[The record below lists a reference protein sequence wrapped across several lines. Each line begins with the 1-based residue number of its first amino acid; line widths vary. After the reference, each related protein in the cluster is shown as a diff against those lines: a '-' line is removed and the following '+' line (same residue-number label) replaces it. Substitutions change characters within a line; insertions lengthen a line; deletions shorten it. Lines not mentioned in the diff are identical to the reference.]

1 MQLTQIHGANIGK
14 KHRVSSEKEIRL
26 PAEGHKKDIDAPG
39 YIHEYDGQKTLV
51 PHADIP
57 VAINNKLVVSPHP
70 IKFGDTVTIN
80 HGRENESVYTVHN
93 SKEKITDT
101 HLKDAIEKSGMT
113 KEEKEIDEIMSFIQ
127 EKQKKSFFLLL
138 VIAFLVAFFL
148 TIFGFFIWNILNQHT
163 TLLEQKSQII
173 NELQLEMQN
182 FSKNNKSDSLDEKL
196 QLLIEKIQIIETQ
209 IAEEGKS
216 LESFSEPINELKTLI
231 QNNQNYDTL
240 LKKVNTFETLL
251 QSSELGIQAEINT
264 YYQDLK
270 KQCGE
275 NECCMNSFQIMLEN
289 SYKLAE
295 NEKCEGGQK
304 LNRLKCI
311 GSYSWCYNK

>member
-14 KHRVSSEKEIRL
+14 KHKVSSEKEIRL
-26 PAEGHKKDIDAPG
+26 PAEGHKKEVDAPG
-39 YIHEYDGQKTLV
+39 YIHEYDGHKTLV

-80 HGRENESVYTVHN
+80 HGRKNESVYTVHN

-101 HLKDAIEKSGMT
+101 HIKDAIEKSGMT
-113 KEEKEIDEIMSFIQ
+113 KEEKEIEEIMSFIQ
-127 EKQKKSFFLLL
+127 KKEKKSFFILL
-138 VIAFLVAFFL
+138 VIAFFIGSFL
-148 TIFGFFIWNILNQHT
+148 TVFGFFIWNIINQQT
-163 TLLEQKSQII
+163 TILEQKSQII
-173 NELQLEMQN
+173 NDLQLEIQD
-182 FSKNNKSDSLDEKL
+182 FSKNNNTDSVDETL
-196 QLLIEKIQIIETQ
+196 QVLIEKIQNIETQ
-209 IAEEGKS
+209 ILKDDNNLDA
-216 LESFSEPINELKTLI
+216 FSEPVNELKTLI

-240 LKKVNTFETLL
+240 LNKINTFETLL

-264 YYQDLK
+264 YYQNLK
-270 KQCGE
+270 QQCGE

-295 NEKCEGGQK
+295 NEKCLGGQK
-304 LNRLKCI
+304 LNRLKCM